1 MLIRSET
8 HPSKAD
14 TSQRRR
20 TRTGL
25 TGRQASMMPK
35 RQEEREP
42 EDATSRELSSN
53 GDFIQSSQ
61 VSSKVVLLVCL
72 SVLPSRLNKTPLR
85 TEVVQ
90 SV

>member
-1 MLIRSET
+1 MFIRSET

-20 TRTGL
+20 TRTGQ

-35 RQEEREP
+35 RQEERDT
-42 EDATSRELSSN
+42 EDATSRELSSY
-53 GDFIQSSQ
+53 GVFIQ
-61 VSSKVVLLVCL
+61 SSKVVLLVCL
-72 SVLPSRLNKTPLR
+72 SVLPSRLNETPLR

>member
-1 MLIRSET
+1 MFVWSET

-20 TRTGL
+20 TRTGQ
-25 TGRQASMMPK
+25 TGRQASMMPR

-53 GDFIQSSQ
+53 GVFIQSSQ

-72 SVLPSRLNKTPLR
+72 SVVPSRLNETPLR

>member
-1 MLIRSET
+1 MFIRSET

-20 TRTGL
+20 TRTGR

-42 EDATSRELSSN
+42 EDATSRELSSKRV
-53 GDFIQSSQ
+53 FIQSSQ